1 MQQINVELQTAVII
15 ITSLIAGVFT
25 LAGVV
30 VGVYVSIRVKLT
42 QLDVHVDILR
52 KDINNIG
59 MKLSKFID
67 EKH

>member
-1 MQQINVELQTAVII
+1 MQQLNIEIQTAAII
-15 ITSLIAGVFT
+15 LTSLVAGVFT

-42 QLDVHVDILR
+42 QLEVHVDILR

-59 MKLSKFID
+59 MKLSKFMD
-67 EKH
+67 EKR

>member
-15 ITSLIAGVFT
+15 ITSLVAGVFT

>member
-15 ITSLIAGVFT
+15 VTSLVAGVFT

-42 QLDVHVDILR
+42 QLEVHVDILR

-59 MKLSKFID
+59 MKLSKFMD
-67 EKH
+67 EKR